1 MFFVQLI
8 KRIIKSGEY
17 THFRGFSLRKMSP
30 PPSKKTKKDDSANAS
45 TSDDAVESKLVAQFE
60 NERNKTAANIL
71 EFRFEKSRVR
81 ILNGQPDVKE
91 NSNGVIYW
99 MFRDQRVQDNWA
111 FLFAQRLAMKSQTP
125 LCVCFC
131 LLEKFLD
138 ANMRHY
144 RFLVRGL
151 QEIETECRHLNIN
164 FHLFYGNGGTEVPKF
179 VKKHNIGAVVCD
191 LSPLRVP
198 QQWVENL
205 KKETPADVPVIQV
218 DAHNIVPVW
227 ETSDKQEYAARTI
240 RNKINSKLGKYLTD
254 FPPLVR
260 HSIDSPLKGIPKN
273 DWKNC
278 WKRVSIDEL
287 DDVKWATPGYKGA
300 VEQLEKFC
308 TKRLRDYATKRNDP
322 LLDVQSDLSP
332 WFHFGECHHNNAF
345 MLTLE
350 FQIINFNRSDCTTA
364 LHLGGAKIQIKVQ
377 RQCRRL
383 LGRSDC
389 SS

>member
-1 MFFVQLI
+1 MLFGR
-8 KRIIKSGEY
+8 RINFGGYS
-17 THFRGFSLRKMSP
+17 HFRALYRTKMAP
-30 PPSKKTKKDDSANAS
+30 PPSKKSKITDYAS
-45 TSDDAVESKLVAQFE
+45 TSSSDDAIESKLVAQFE
-60 NERNKTAANIL
+60 SERTETASNIL
-71 EFRFEKSRVR
+71 EFRLEKSRVR
-81 ILNGQPDVKE
+81 ILNDQSNIKE

-151 QEIETECRHLNIN
+151 QEIEAECERLNIK
-164 FHLFYGNGGTEVPKF
+164 FYLFYGNGGAEVPKF

-198 QQWVENL
+198 MQWVENL
-205 KKETPADVPVIQV
+205 KKDTPPDVPVIQV

-240 RNKINSKLGKYLTD
+240 RNKINSKLDKYLTE

-260 HSIDSPLKGIPKN
+260 HPTNSRLKGIPKN

-278 WKRVSIDEL
+278 WKHVSIDEL
-287 DDVKWATPGYKGA
+287 DDVNWATAGYKGA
-300 VEQLEKFC
+300 VQQLEKFC
-308 TKRLRDYATKRNDP
+308 TKRLRDYGTKRNDP

-332 WFHFGECHHNNAF
+332 WFHFGEC
-345 MLTLE
+345 
-350 FQIINFNRSDCTTA
+350 RTA
-364 LHLGGAKIQIKVQ
+364 LCGHI
-377 RQCRRL
+377 
-383 LGRSDC
+383 
-389 SS
+389 

>member
-1 MFFVQLI
+1 M
-8 KRIIKSGEY
+8 
-17 THFRGFSLRKMSP
+17 RKTDP
-30 PPSKKTKKDDSANAS
+30 ANAS
-45 TSDDAVESKLVAQFE
+45 TSIDAVDSKLLAQFE
-60 NERNKTAANIL
+60 NERNETAANIL

-81 ILNGQPDVKE
+81 ILNGQSNVKE

-151 QEIETECRHLNIN
+151 QEIEAECHRLNIN
-164 FHLFYGNGGTEVPKF
+164 FYLFYGNGGAEVPKF

-227 ETSDKQEYAARTI
+227 EASDKQEYAARTI
-240 RNKINSKLGKYLTD
+240 RNKINNKLDKYLTD

-260 HSIDSPLKGIPKN
+260 HSIDSRLKGIPKN
-273 DWKNC
+273 DWENC
-278 WKRVSIDEL
+278 WKHVSIDEL

-300 VEQLEKFC
+300 VKQLEIFC
-308 TKRLRDYATKRNDP
+308 TQRLRNYATKRNDP
-322 LLDVQSDLSP
+322 LLNAQSDLSP
-332 WFHFGECHHNNAF
+332 WFHFGEYY
-345 MLTLE
+345 
-350 FQIINFNRSDCTTA
+350 IIM
-364 LHLGGAKIQIKVQ
+364 
-377 RQCRRL
+377 RL
-383 LGRSDC
+383 R
-389 SS
+389 

>member
-1 MFFVQLI
+1 MP
-8 KRIIKSGEY
+8 
-17 THFRGFSLRKMSP
+17 P
-30 PPSKKTKKDDSANAS
+30 PPSKKSKKDDNTNAS
-45 TSDDAVESKLVAQFE
+45 SSKDAVESKLVAQFE
-60 NERNKTAANIL
+60 NERNKVAKNIL

-81 ILNGQPDVKE
+81 ILNDQSNVKE

-125 LCVCFC
+125 LYVCFC

-151 QEIETECRHLNIN
+151 QEIEEECQRLNIN
-164 FHLFYGNGGTEVPKF
+164 FYLFYGNGGVEVPKF

-198 QQWVENL
+198 MQWVENL
-205 KKETPADVPVIQV
+205 KKDTPSNVPVIQV

-240 RNKINSKLGKYLTD
+240 RNKINTKLNKYLTE

-260 HSIDSPLKGIPKN
+260 HPIDSSLSGSPKN

-278 WKRVSIDEL
+278 WKHVRIDEL
-287 DDVKWATPGYKGA
+287 DDVTWATPGYKGA
-300 VEQLEKFC
+300 VKQLEKFS
-308 TKRLRDYATKRNDP
+308 TQRLRDYASKRNDP

-332 WFHFGECHHNNAF
+332 WFHFGKC
-345 MLTLE
+345 LV
-350 FQIINFNRSDCTTA
+350 SC
-364 LHLGGAKIQIKVQ
+364 
-377 RQCRRL
+377 
-383 LGRSDC
+383 C
-389 SS
+389 SCCSCYVES